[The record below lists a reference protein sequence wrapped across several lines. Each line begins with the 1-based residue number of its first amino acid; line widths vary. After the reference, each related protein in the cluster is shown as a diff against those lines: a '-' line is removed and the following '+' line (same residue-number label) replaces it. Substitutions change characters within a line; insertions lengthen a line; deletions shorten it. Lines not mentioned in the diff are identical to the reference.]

1 MVQVATCPVCNG
13 QGEKIDTPCHT
24 CKGRGLE
31 RINRRKVVS
40 VPGGV
45 DNGTQIRL
53 AGEGQ
58 PGINGGPN
66 GNLYVT
72 IHVKN
77 HKFFRRREND
87 IVLDLDVNIAQATLG
102 AEVEIPTVDGQAM
115 LKIPSGTQ
123 PGKVLRMRGKGVP
136 HLRRNGRGDQLV
148 VINVDIPTRL
158 NDEQREIF
166 EQLADSLGSEVR
178 PQERSFLDWLKE
190 TLGG

>member
-1 MVQVATCPVCNG
+1 
-13 QGEKIDTPCHT
+13 
-24 CKGRGLE
+24 
-31 RINRRKVVS
+31 
-40 VPGGV
+40 
-45 DNGTQIRL
+45 
-53 AGEGQ
+53 
-58 PGINGGPN
+58 
-66 GNLYVT
+66 LYVT